1 MLEALDSERYAR
13 FESSFAGMLR
23 RGPYVVRTPEAAPT
37 NGSSA
42 ASAAS
47 VPALEAAPG
56 ILGRLYSKWR
66 KAARGLERSS
76 HAEEFHDL
84 RKKGKR
90 LRYATEFFSGVFGEE
105 ATGALVGPL
114 KAVQDSL
121 GRHQD
126 ATVAAELVREIAI
139 GTPPLP
145 KRTVFAMGLL
155 TQRYIAEA
163 AGLRASSIA
172 AEEYRVLVGGKA
184 WKAFEKLIKKGRRA
198 VGKPRKGAGKGKK
211 KGSKKKGR

>member
-1 MLEALDSERYAR
+1 
-13 FESSFAGMLR
+13 
-23 RGPYVVRTPEAAPT
+23 
-37 NGSSA
+37 
-42 ASAAS
+42 
-47 VPALEAAPG
+47 VPALEEAPG
-56 ILGRLYSKWR
+56 ILSRLYSKWR
-66 KAARGLERSS
+66 KAARSLERSS

-90 LRYATEFFSGVFGEE
+90 LRYAFEFFSGVYGEE

-126 ATVAAELVREIAI
+126 AVVAAGLLREIAME
-139 GTPPLP
+139 TPRLP

-172 AEEYRVLVGGKA
+172 DEEYRVLVRGKA
-184 WKAFEKLIKKGRRA
+184 WKAFAKLMEKERRA
-198 VGKPRKGAGKGKK
+198 VGKPRKGKGKK
-211 KGSKKKGR
+211 EKGK